1 MMRPFHRVTIRFGP
15 PMRLESHGASEL
27 DHAELRE
34 FTDALMREISRLS
47 GRPYVDEYI
56 RSAQRNR
63 SADGRGTV
71 IGGKRPVHFHRLA

>member
-1 MMRPFHRVTIRFGP
+1 
-15 PMRLESHGASEL
+15 MRLESHGASEL

-56 RSAQRNR
+56 PKRSAQ
-63 SADGRGTV
+63 SVG
-71 IGGKRPVHFHRLA
+71 